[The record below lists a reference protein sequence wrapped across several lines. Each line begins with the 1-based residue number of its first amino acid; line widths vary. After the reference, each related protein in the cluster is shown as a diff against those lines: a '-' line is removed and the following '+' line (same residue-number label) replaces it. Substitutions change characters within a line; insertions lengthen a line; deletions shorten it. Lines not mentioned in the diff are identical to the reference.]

1 MPLPESIESN
11 YTYADYVKWPEDR
24 RWELVDGRAYDM
36 SPAPST
42 EHQRLFRRLFVQI
55 ANQLEGKKCEVF
67 SAPFDVRLPRADEA
81 DGKVSTVVQPDIA
94 VVCDPAKL
102 DRKGCCGAPD
112 WVVEIVSEASASH
125 DLIRKL
131 NIYERHGVAEY
142 WIVQPVYRI
151 VMVYTLNA
159 QGLYSAPKNHDA
171 SKRIGSNVLP
181 EIEIDLGL
189 VFGEPAK

>member
-1 MPLPESIESN
+1 MPLPESVESK
-11 YTYADYVKWPEDR
+11 YTYADYMKWSEDR
-24 RWELVDGRAYDM
+24 RWELLDGRAYDM
-36 SPAPST
+36 SPSPST

-55 ANQLEGKKCEVF
+55 ANQLEGGKCEVF

-81 DGKVSTVVQPDIA
+81 DEKVSTVVQPDIV

-102 DRKGCCGAPD
+102 DRKGCRGAPD
-112 WVVEIVSEASASH
+112 WVVEIVSASSASH

-131 NIYERHGVAEY
+131 NIYESHGVAEY
-142 WIVQPVYRI
+142 WIVQPFYRI
-151 VMVYTLNA
+151 VMVYSLNA
-159 QGLYSAPKNHDA
+159 QGMYSAPKNYD
-171 SKRIGSNVLP
+171 SDKRVRPNVLP